1 MALELK
7 PNLRGED
14 IHDKDRRDML
24 VSYYENNFHLIPC
37 GSKTDIVPDYF
48 KRRHPNEEDDVI
60 AKRWSKTPRVKWSEY
75 ITKQPSIQEIKQ
87 WYLQFPNCNWA
98 VVTGISFVVL
108 DADTQ
113 EACDFVESGQLTRT
127 TLKQKT
133 PRGGYHYFY
142 AINDS
147 LTIRNTTGRLDI
159 RGEGGYVM
167 VSPSDHYMFELVD
180 GLGVD
185 SMDDLPTLSAQDMNV
200 IYDFN
205 NNNKIISDHNMSLSL
220 DGVQSGMRNDTLA
233 RLVGKWILEGWGMR
247 EVIIKALD
255 WNQTNTPPM
264 SVQEVLQTA
273 NSICTGHLK
282 RNPHD
287 IDAGILKWKTSQWQ
301 IPLADELKEI
311 MDQDDPI
318 DVAKAIHVVEKDPLG
333 LKKFNDPFW
342 DTMDSNRIEQFWGD
356 AFVFEQSRVLLLGK
370 PKIGKSHWLGA
381 FAASATTGTEF
392 MGKQFSRP
400 MKVMWLQ
407 AEIIHEFLKKR
418 IEMYY
423 KPFHHDPEL
432 YNLGKSNLVAS
443 GRLRRNIM
451 RDSDMDDIAQS
462 IEFHKPDLVMIDPII
477 NFFSGEENS
486 NSEIHEML
494 SRIDRLIELFGVA
507 VIIAHHTGKERADDL
522 SFMSARGGSAFAG
535 WMDSGVKL
543 SGTKPN
549 VTLFYEARNAR
560 EPDQHLAYFDFERGF
575 FRPVSV
581 SDAPDEVEVARVV
594 AGAMSSYKFYTRQDL
609 ELLAR
614 QALKEN
620 ELASGE
626 RAARYA
632 VSHVQKYLGE
642 KVKTHSIPGKNT
654 WYYLEDNQMSRPW
667 GEDDE

>member
-1 MALELK
+1 MALDLK
-7 PNLRGED
+7 FNLVGDD
-14 IHDKDRRDML
+14 IHDEDRKDML
-24 VSYYENNFHLIPC
+24 ISYYENNFHLIPC
-37 GSKTDIVPDYF
+37 GSRNDVVPDYF
-48 KRRHPNEEDDVI
+48 KGRHPNEEDDVLI
-60 AKRWSKTPRVKWSEY
+60 KRWSKTPRVKWADY
-75 ITKQPSIQEIKQ
+75 IKKQPTKQEIKQ

-98 VVTGISFVVL
+98 VVTGITFVVL

-113 EACDFVESGQLTRT
+113 EACDFVESGQITRSI
-127 TLKQKT
+127 LKQKT

-142 AINDS
+142 AINPN
-147 LTIRNTTGRLDI
+147 LTIRNTTGRLDV

-167 VSPSDHYMFELVD
+167 VSPSNKYMFEMVS
-180 GLGVD
+180 GVIVD
-185 SMDDLPTLSAQDMNV
+185 SMDELPVLSSQDMNV

-205 NNNKIISDHNMSLSL
+205 NDGKIVSTNNMPLSL
-220 DGVQSGMRNDTLA
+220 DGVNSGMRNDTLA

-264 SVQEVLQTA
+264 TVQEVLQTA

-282 RNPHD
+282 RNPDHND
-287 IDAGILKWKTSQWQ
+287 VGILKWKTSQWQ
-301 IPLADELKEI
+301 IPLSDELKEI
-311 MDQDDPI
+311 MDQEDPI
-318 DVAKAIHVVEKDPLG
+318 EKQKNQIIVEKDPLG
-333 LKKFNDPFW
+333 LKAFNDPFW
-342 DTMDSNRIEQFWGD
+342 DTMDTNRIEQFWGD

-392 MGKQFSRP
+392 MGTQFSRP
-400 MKVMWLQ
+400 LKVMWLQ

-432 YNLGKSNLVAS
+432 YNLGKSNLIAS
-443 GRLRRNIM
+443 GRLRKNIM
-451 RDSDMDDIAQS
+451 RDGDMDAIAES
-462 IEFHKPDLVMIDPII
+462 IEYHKPDLVMIDPII

-494 SRIDRLIELFGVA
+494 SRIDKLIELFKVA

-549 VTLFYEARNAR
+549 VLRF
-560 EPDQHLAYFDFERGF
+560 
-575 FRPVSV
+575 
-581 SDAPDEVEVARVV
+581 
-594 AGAMSSYKFYTRQDL
+594 
-609 ELLAR
+609 
-614 QALKEN
+614 
-620 ELASGE
+620 
-626 RAARYA
+626 
-632 VSHVQKYLGE
+632 
-642 KVKTHSIPGKNT
+642 
-654 WYYLEDNQMSRPW
+654 
-667 GEDDE
+667 